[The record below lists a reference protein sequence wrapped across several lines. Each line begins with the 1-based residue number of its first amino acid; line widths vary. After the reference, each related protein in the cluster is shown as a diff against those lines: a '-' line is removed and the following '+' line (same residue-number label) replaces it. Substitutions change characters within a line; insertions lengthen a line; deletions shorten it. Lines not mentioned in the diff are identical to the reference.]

1 MTHAKKTK
9 AGLCDARSRAHFVLY
24 FRFRRRGGEATGGEV
39 GDHSPFAVRQLLKF
53 NVRDVVTREVVGFAV
68 DG

>member
-1 MTHAKKTK
+1 MLGAELTLFFT
-9 AGLCDARSRAHFVLY
+9 SFFVVGEEK
-24 FRFRRRGGEATGGEV
+24 RPGGV
-39 GDHSPFAVRQLLKF
+39 GDHSPFAVRQSLKF